1 MMMSQTRPLSAR
13 LGVIVIVAVGGGG
26 VVVGA
31 GCAVRNYTYYLVE
44 PEAAEHPT
52 LKDEDTLQRPFANGT
67 NTVMK
72 VRWNNGDVITEVDVP
87 MLSTGQRIVIEHS
100 GQAAGIKT
108 LPATRLVPPPP
119 TPADRSLIEA
129 YRARGLRID
138 EGKAD
143 VSLVRAR
150 AGVQESIK
158 EGNYALALEWVEM
171 VLGRYPSHP
180 EFLRAKASIL
190 LMMGEK
196 QQAITIYEKAE
207 SVESDPAVRQKLEE
221 LQSEAP

>member
-1 MMMSQTRPLSAR
+1 MTRFCASL
-13 LGVIVIVAVGGGG
+13 VIVTGGMTLWS
-26 VVVGA
+26 
-31 GCAVRNYTYYLVE
+31 CAARNYTYYLVE

-52 LKDEDTLQRPFANGT
+52 LKDEDTLQRPFALGT

-87 MLSTGQRIVIEHS
+87 MVSTGQRIVIEHS

-119 TPADRSLIEA
+119 TPADRALVEA

-138 EGKAD
+138 EGTPD
-143 VSLVRAR
+143 VSLVRSR

-158 EGNYALALEWVEM
+158 GGTYALALEWVEL
-171 VLGRYPSHP
+171 VLARYPSHP

-207 SVESDPAVRQKLEE
+207 TIESDPAVRQKLDE
-221 LQSEAP
+221 LQSAP

>member
-1 MMMSQTRPLSAR
+1 MTRLSCAS
-13 LGVIVIVAVGGGG
+13 LVTS
-26 VVVGA
+26 VVVVA
-31 GCAVRNYTYYLVE
+31 GSVTLSSCAVRNYTYYLVE

-52 LKDEDTLQRPFANGT
+52 LKDEDTLQRHFAMGT

-87 MLSTGQRIVIEHS
+87 MVSTGQRIVIEHS

-119 TPADRSLIEA
+119 TPADRALVEA

-138 EGKAD
+138 EATPD
-143 VSLVRAR
+143 VSLVRSR

-158 EGNYALALEWVEM
+158 GGNYALALEWVEL
-171 VLGRYPSHP
+171 VLARYPSHP

-207 SVESDPAVRQKLEE
+207 TIESDPAVRQKLDE
-221 LQSEAP
+221 LQSAP